1 MLAGGFVLLFS
12 AGFFLRGERLPED
25 AFRLR
30 PQEKPGQPHGPD
42 VSKKLFRAMHRKYA
56 ALLIG
61 IGILLAA
68 GAADGLIWLR
78 G

>member
-1 MLAGGFVLLFS
+1 MLAGGFALLFS
-12 AGFFLRGERLPED
+12 AGLFLRGERLPED

-30 PQEKPGQPHGPD
+30 PQETPGQPHGPD
-42 VSKKLFRAMHRKYA
+42 VSTKLFRTMHRKYA